1 VFPMPD
7 RPFCRAAITPYSL
20 TLNPWRPSLIRGGP
34 GIACLHPLQR
44 RRLVLADL
52 TKLDEQE
59 LQVTFV
65 PRTAGCDWARERL
78 LDWARTVGYQRVWLD
93 NAVVDVTDGLACT
106 GRAIVR
112 CPTCGL
118 RWEDEGP
125 DFWGV
130 VRQSGWF
137 PASCPAC
144 GGSLPEWSQA
154 TQRPIRAAASKGRPR
169 PVR

>member
-1 VFPMPD
+1 MSD
-7 RPFCRAAITPYSL
+7 RPFSRAAITPHSV

-34 GIACLHPLQR
+34 GGACLRGLRR

-52 TKLDEQE
+52 TKLDEHE
-59 LQVTFV
+59 LLVTFV
-65 PRTAGCDWARERL
+65 PRTTGCSWARERL
-78 LDWARTVGYQRVWLD
+78 LEWARTVGYRRIWLD
-93 NAVVDVTDGLACT
+93 DAVIDVADALAGT
-106 GRAIVR
+106 GRAAVC

-144 GGSLPEWSQA
+144 GGSLPEWMPAQQA
-154 TQRPIRAAASKGRPR
+154 ARD
-169 PVR
+169 PV